1 VRFDPFAHKPAGAAS
16 ARHSL
21 HLFVR
26 RVEIVA
32 KLGRKSRRKAA
43 AVWNIRV
50 DWANYNESGLWKNV
64 NLCRFNARQRLKYM
78 GTSTVTRKA
87 RLLRY
92 SEETFS
98 SPQAMSEIIRF
109 LPGFADRKSLL

>member
-1 VRFDPFAHKPAGAAS
+1 VRFDSFAHKPAGAAS
-16 ARHSL
+16 AQHSL

-50 DWANYNESGLWKNV
+50 DWANFNESVLWKNV

-78 GTSTVTRKA
+78 GTSTVTRKT
-87 RLLRY
+87 RLFRY
-92 SEETFS
+92 SESLQLIS
-98 SPQAMSEIIRF
+98 SHARIIRF